1 MSNTAIAPAPAAQP
15 VAAAER
21 HETLSVVSF
30 LVACLGLWLVA
41 IPLGHVAR
49 GRARKRGTS
58 TAFATAALV
67 VGYLSAA
74 VNVVVIVWFAVAFA
88 MLPQ

>member
-1 MSNTAIAPAPAAQP
+1 MSNIFLAEAQPAPATTA
-15 VAAAER
+15 R
-21 HETLSVVSF
+21 HEPLAVASF
-30 LVACLGLWLVA
+30 FVAFFGLWLVA

-49 GRARKRGTS
+49 RQARQHGAS

-74 VNVVVIVWFAVAFA
+74 VTLGVIAWFAVAFA
-88 MLPQ
+88 TLPQ